1 MAIEL
6 TFTPLGTQFKTLI
19 GLERVTDVDPRLTR
33 SYYFDSRLLTAED
46 LNRDQIYLDGRLRE
60 VGQALGYGILRG
72 LETSLSNV
80 DGTITVNPGIG
91 ITRDGR
97 VLELTRELSI
107 DLGDRATLSELNKG
121 SFRRIDRSLYV
132 VVVRYTE
139 NGTDVAEAFP
149 NDLGG
154 QRNFQYDVISEG
166 VQLSLVRLL
175 QPLGNQN
182 TISLRANLLR
192 EWLGDNTGGG
202 AVPED
207 GVALGVLAFS
217 NDKPQW
223 LDTELLRQPLR
234 AYNKA
239 SDLQQDLAR
248 RYENVFRDLLQER
261 TQSSLNSDFA
271 ASDYFRLLPPVG
283 SLPKDAIDPVTG
295 RQGYFPENFNIWIA
309 PVRASDIELLR
320 TESMALPPIDLSLG
334 EPIDII
340 VLAPLPNALYGQFA
354 QRLERPT
361 INTNAIK
368 FLPAQDL
375 LRLRLYPQRPVHEL
389 NTDKGT
395 WQDIWD
401 RVTQDQLFYIRRPL
415 RAAETRLS
423 GIVLAQ
429 GVPVPVVPPQS
440 LPTPADRGLL
450 QNEDGAFLNRTNLH
464 LLARLRPAQGDKGV
478 TAVNAIQAGFAGNAL
493 ITQQISSALMRIE
506 RAYDTVLWQ
515 TLLSLTQSS
524 QLANFV
530 EQLLDTANAD
540 IKTGT
545 LVASLGTRY
554 SLDASLITE
563 WSNIANA

>member
-217 NDKPQW
+217 NDKPQGW
-223 LDTELLRQPLR
+223 I
-234 AYNKA
+234 
-239 SDLQQDLAR
+239 
-248 RYENVFRDLLQER
+248 
-261 TQSSLNSDFA
+261 LN
-271 ASDYFRLLPPVG
+271 YYVNPCV
-283 SLPKDAIDPVTG
+283 
-295 RQGYFPENFNIWIA
+295 
-309 PVRASDIELLR
+309 
-320 TESMALPPIDLSLG
+320 
-334 EPIDII
+334 
-340 VLAPLPNALYGQFA
+340 
-354 QRLERPT
+354 PT
-361 INTNAIK
+361 I
-368 FLPAQDL
+368 
-375 LRLRLYPQRPVHEL
+375 R
-389 NTDKGT
+389 
-395 WQDIWD
+395 
-401 RVTQDQLFYIRRPL
+401 
-415 RAAETRLS
+415 
-423 GIVLAQ
+423 
-429 GVPVPVVPPQS
+429 
-440 LPTPADRGLL
+440 
-450 QNEDGAFLNRTNLH
+450 
-464 LLARLRPAQGDKGV
+464 
-478 TAVNAIQAGFAGNAL
+478 QA
-493 ITQQISSALMRIE
+493 TYSRI
-506 RAYDTVLWQ
+506 
-515 TLLSLTQSS
+515 
-524 QLANFV
+524 
-530 EQLLDTANAD
+530 
-540 IKTGT
+540 
-545 LVASLGTRY
+545 
-554 SLDASLITE
+554 
-563 WSNIANA
+563 

>member
-6 TFTPLGTQFKTLI
+6 TFTPLGTQFKTRV
-19 GLERVTDVDPRLTR
+19 GLERVADVDPRLTR

-72 LETSLSNV
+72 LEASLDTG

-91 ITRDGR
+91 ITRAGR
-97 VLELTRELSI
+97 VLELTRQLSI
-107 DLGDRATLSELNKG
+107 DLGDRAALSELNNG
-121 SFRRIDRSLYV
+121 RFRRIDRALYV
-132 VVVRYTE
+132 VVVRYSE

-149 NDLGG
+149 TDLGS
-154 QRNFQYDVISEG
+154 QRSFQYDVISEG
-166 VQLSLVRLL
+166 VQLSLVRLP

-182 TISLRANLLR
+182 AVSLRANLLR
-192 EWLGDNTGGG
+192 EWLGDNTAGG

-217 NDKPQW
+217 DDKPQW

-239 SDLQQDLAR
+239 GDLQLDLAR
-248 RYENVFRDLLQER
+248 RYENVFSDLLDELSNR
-261 TQSSLNSDFA
+261 DFA

-283 SLPKDAIDPVTG
+283 SLPKEAINPVTG
-295 RQGYFPENFNIWIA
+295 RQGYFPENFNVWTA

-320 TESMALPPIDLSLG
+320 AESMALPPIDLSLG

-361 INTNAIK
+361 INTNTIK
-368 FLPAQDL
+368 FLPSQDL

-389 NTDKGT
+389 NTDKGA
-395 WQDIWD
+395 WEEIWN

-429 GVPVPVVPPQS
+429 GVPVPEEPPQS
-440 LPTPADRGLL
+440 LPTPADSGLL
-450 QNEDGAFLNRTNLH
+450 QNEDGAFLNRTNLA
-464 LLARLRPAQGDKGV
+464 LLTRLRPAQGDNGM
-478 TAVNAIQAGFAGNAL
+478 AAAAAIQAGFAGNAL
-493 ITQQISSALMRIE
+493 VTQQISSALMRIE

-515 TLLSLTQSS
+515 TLLSLAQDGR
-524 QLANFV
+524 LADFI
-530 EQLLDTANAD
+530 EQLLDTGNAA
-540 IKTGT
+540 IKTGA
-545 LVASLGTRY
+545 LVAGLGASY